1 MGYFINILVSY
12 AYNCEAT
19 YQELLRC
26 TAQFHLFLLV
36 TIYLLGLP
44 FLLPTTEAL
53 LHLFI
58 CLMPCFLTWNI
69 VNILCTIHFVPAFVA
84 VL

>member
-1 MGYFINILVSY
+1 MHITVKQHVK
-12 AYNCEAT
+12 NCCAAQ
-19 YQELLRC
+19 YQ
-26 TAQFHLFLLV
+26 LFLLV
-36 TIYLLGLP
+36 TIYLPGLP

-53 LHLFI
+53 SHLFI

-69 VNILCTIHFVPAFVA
+69 VNILCIVHFVPAYVA